1 MSLNINRKILQVLN
15 IFSFILVIF
24 INALANILPL
34 NDYTTGEVAELY
46 PNLFTPAPI
55 TFSIWGLIYL
65 LLAFFTLYQARGLL
79 SIPDSQIEF
88 LDRIDSLFF
97 ISSLANA
104 SWIFAWHYLKIGLS
118 FLIMLVLLISLILIY
133 NRLEIGLR
141 RVSRAEKL
149 FVHLP
154 FSIYTGWITVA
165 TLANLTIL
173 LVDLNL
179 YDTIIPATPWTIG
192 MIAIAVIVGS
202 YIYIKRRDFYYN
214 LVIVWALL
222 GIVVKRLFIAEE
234 LIISVALASIIGI
247 IIITGILVRNFKFGF
262 S

>member
-1 MSLNINRKILQVLN
+1 MSVNTNRRILQLLN
-15 IFSFILVIF
+15 LLAFILVVV
-24 INALANILPL
+24 INALANILPI
-34 NDYTTGEVAELY
+34 NDYTTGEVAGLY

-65 LLAFFTLYQARGLL
+65 SLAFFTLYQLRGLL
-79 SIPDSQIEF
+79 SIPDSQVDF
-88 LDRIDSLFF
+88 LDRIGYLFF

-118 FLIMLVLLISLILIY
+118 FIIMLVLLTSLILIY

-141 RVSRAEKL
+141 RVSRSEKL

-165 TLANLTIL
+165 TLANLTTL

-179 YDTIIPATPWTIG
+179 YDNIIPAIPWTIG
-192 MIAIAVIVGS
+192 MIAIAVIVGR
-202 YIYIKRRDFYYN
+202 YIYIKRRDLYYN

-222 GIVVKRLFIAEE
+222 GIIIKRLFIAEE
-234 LIISVALASIIGI
+234 LIISVVIAAIIGI
-247 IIITGILVRNFKFGF
+247 IIITGIVVKNFKFDL

>member
-1 MSLNINRKILQVLN
+1 MSVNINRKTLQILN
-15 IFSFILVIF
+15 ILSFVLVIF

-34 NDYTTGEVAELY
+34 NDYTTGEVAQLY

-65 LLAFFTLYQARGLL
+65 LLASFTLYQARGLL
-79 SIPDSQIEF
+79 SIPDPQVDF
-88 LDRIDSLFF
+88 LDKIGYLFF

-118 FLIMLVLLISLILIY
+118 FLIMFVLLISLILIY
-133 NRLEIGLR
+133 NQLEIGLR

-165 TLANLTIL
+165 TLANLTTL
-173 LVDLNL
+173 LVDLNF
-179 YDTIIPATPWTIG
+179 YDTIIPAVPWTIG

-202 YIYIKRRDFYYN
+202 YIYIKRRDLYYN

-222 GIVVKRLFIAEE
+222 GVVVKRIFIAEE
-234 LIISVALASIIGI
+234 LIITVAIAAIIGI
-247 IIITGILVRNFKFGF
+247 IIITGILVRDFKFSF
-262 S
+262 P